1 MDKFARTLKI
11 LYFFD
16 RFHESFNHFIL
27 PRIDTYVKMER
38 QSGLC

>member
-1 MDKFARTLKI
+1 MDKFARTSKI

-27 PRIDTYVKMER
+27 PRIDICVKVEK